1 MDVHYFSSPAAI
13 NLATVSHIHIKIFSN
28 FEEEHTLAGGN
39 ARATRGRC
47 RQGLLKEC

>member
-13 NLATVSHIHIKIFSN
+13 NLATVSHIRIKIFSN
-28 FEEEHTLAGGN
+28 FEEGHTLAGGT
-39 ARATRGRC
+39 AMAAWGRC